1 MSSPGSQVRLTPDA
15 AELGKALVAMRE
27 ALSRSP
33 LPQSYGAPPILAAD
47 LKDLVQR
54 LETTLRVIRG
64 SDLRRLLTAEVRGL
78 DDRMSGLRLGE
89 TLNRLRD
96 ALLRKM
102 LRDLGEDG
110 ARALVSLLEDP
121 APDFLTLL
129 GSQKKE
135 NAHSDVI
142 RWLLDPREAPTV
154 APALL
159 HAIVSTLPDTQSWID
174 RIDVAIRT
182 GHLSVRREVLVGKET
197 ADPAAADRVDIVVS
211 GAGFS
216 LAIENKIGS
225 EEHDDQT
232 TTYWHWLERLPAGF
246 LRAGVFLS
254 PEGLPASCK
263 EFRPLSYVQLL
274 GMLVQGSRQPTLR
287 PTERAVL
294 AGYAKA
300 LANGVLGRQIRALR
314 GK

>member
-1 MSSPGSQVRLTPDA
+1 MGSPGSQVRLTPDA
-15 AELGKALVAMRE
+15 AELGKTLAAMRD

-54 LETTLRVIRG
+54 LEATLRVIRG
-64 SDLRRLLTAEVRGL
+64 SDLRRLLTADMRGL
-78 DDRMSGLRLGE
+78 DDRISALRLGA

-96 ALLRKM
+96 VLLREM
-102 LRDLGEDG
+102 LGHLGEDG

-129 GSQKKE
+129 RSQENE

-142 RWLLDPREAPTV
+142 RWLLDPREAPNV

-159 HAIVSTLPDTQSWID
+159 RAMASTLPETTSWLD
-174 RIDVAIRT
+174 RIEVAIRT
-182 GHLSVRREVLVGKET
+182 GHLSVRREVLIGKET
-197 ADPAAADRVDIVVS
+197 AEPTAADRIDIVVS
-211 GAGFS
+211 GADFS
-216 LAIENKIGS
+216 LAIENKVWS
-225 EEHDDQT
+225 QEHHDQT

-274 GMLVQGSRQPTLR
+274 GLLVQASRHRTLR
-287 PTERAVL
+287 PAERAVL

-314 GK
+314 GR